1 MAKEGLTGLHS
12 VVQYKTFFDYIRQ
25 DLTSSY
31 STFLVVGTRESRH
44 SCFLCQSFGVNR
56 LSRSPQSYHNMG
68 FVCFRMFSYAI
79 VCSLRVH
86 DFP

>member
-44 SCFLCQSFGVNR
+44 SCFSLPIVWGESA
-56 LSRSPQSYHNMG
+56 LSLPTILS
-68 FVCFRMFSYAI
+68 
-79 VCSLRVH
+79 
-86 DFP
+86 